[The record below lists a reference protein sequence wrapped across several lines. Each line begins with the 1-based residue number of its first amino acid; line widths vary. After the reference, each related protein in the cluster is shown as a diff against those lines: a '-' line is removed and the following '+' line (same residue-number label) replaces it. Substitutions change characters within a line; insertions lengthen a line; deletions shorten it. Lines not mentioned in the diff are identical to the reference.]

1 MKKVLVASHGH
12 LASGIRSSIEIL
24 TGMADMVEAVDC
36 YVDDSDFTPRIQAFI
51 DSVGPED
58 EAIIFTDI
66 YGGSVFQKVVL
77 MEPEKRGIVHVTGM
91 NLGLV
96 IEALLGAEPVTAD
109 SIKRARMAGA
119 TRLEVEGRRWYT
131 RTALMRT
138 LSRRG
143 NNDCSGSSR

>member
-109 SIKRARMAGA
+109 SIKQSVELARATMQV
-119 TRLEVEGRRWYT
+119 VEPPSK
-131 RTALMRT
+131 TAD
-138 LSRRG
+138 
-143 NNDCSGSSR
+143 NEGSDGDFFD

>member
-58 EAIIFTDI
+58 EASSSPT
-66 YGGSVFQKVVL
+66 STVA
-77 MEPEKRGIVHVTGM
+77 P
-91 NLGLV
+91 
-96 IEALLGAEPVTAD
+96 
-109 SIKRARMAGA
+109 S
-119 TRLEVEGRRWYT
+119 
-131 RTALMRT
+131 
-138 LSRRG
+138 SRRL
-143 NNDCSGSSR
+143 SSWSRRSAGSSMLPV

>member
-109 SIKRARMAGA
+109 SIKKSVELARATMQV
-119 TRLEVEGRRWYT
+119 VEP
-131 RTALMRT
+131 
-138 LSRRG
+138 LSKAAD
-143 NNDCSGSSR
+143 NEGSDGDFFD

>member
-12 LASGIRSSIEIL
+12 LASGIRSSIGIL

-96 IEALLGAEPVTAD
+96 IETLLGAEPVTAD
-109 SIKRARMAGA
+109 SIKQSASWRGRRCRSSSLRARPRT
-119 TRLEVEGRRWYT
+119 TRSPRETSLIREY
-131 RTALMRT
+131 
-138 LSRRG
+138 
-143 NNDCSGSSR
+143 

>member
-51 DSVGPED
+51 DSVDPED
-58 EAIIFTDI
+58 EAVIFTDI

-96 IEALLGAEPVTAD
+96 IETLLGAEPVTAD
-109 SIKRARMAGA
+109 SIKQSVELAGA
-119 TRLEVEGRRWYT
+119 TMQVVEPPSK
-131 RTALMRT
+131 AAD
-138 LSRRG
+138 
-143 NNDCSGSSR
+143 NEGSDGDFFD

>member
-109 SIKRARMAGA
+109 SIKQSVELARATMQV
-119 TRLEVEGRRWYT
+119 VEPPSN
-131 RTALMRT
+131 AAD
-138 LSRRG
+138 
-143 NNDCSGSSR
+143 NEGSDGDFFD

>member
-96 IEALLGAEPVTAD
+96 IEALLGAEAVTAD
-109 SIKRARMAGA
+109 SIKQSVELARATMQV
-119 TRLEVEGRRWYT
+119 VEPPSK
-131 RTALMRT
+131 AAD
-138 LSRRG
+138 
-143 NNDCSGSSR
+143 NEGSDGDFFD

>member
-51 DSVGPED
+51 DSVDPED
-58 EAIIFTDI
+58 EAVIFTDI

-96 IEALLGAEPVTAD
+96 IETLLGAELVTAD
-109 SIKRARMAGA
+109 SIKQSVELARATMQV
-119 TRLEVEGRRWYT
+119 VEPPSK
-131 RTALMRT
+131 AAD
-138 LSRRG
+138 
-143 NNDCSGSSR
+143 NEGSDGDFFD

>member
-109 SIKRARMAGA
+109 SIKQGVELARATMQV
-119 TRLEVEGRRWYT
+119 VEPPSK
-131 RTALMRT
+131 AAD
-138 LSRRG
+138 
-143 NNDCSGSSR
+143 NEGSDGDFFD

>member
-58 EAIIFTDI
+58 EAVIFTDI

-96 IEALLGAEPVTAD
+96 IETLLGAEPGTAD
-109 SIKRARMAGA
+109 SIKQSVELARATMQV
-119 TRLEVEGRRWYT
+119 VEPPSKAADNEESEG
-131 RTALMRT
+131 
-138 LSRRG
+138 
-143 NNDCSGSSR
+143 DFFD

>member
-12 LASGIRSSIEIL
+12 LASGIRSSIGIL

-36 YVDDSDFTPRIQAFI
+36 YVDNFDFTPRIQAFI

-109 SIKRARMAGA
+109 SIKQSVELARVTMQV
-119 TRLEVEGRRWYT
+119 VEPPSK
-131 RTALMRT
+131 AAD
-138 LSRRG
+138 
-143 NNDCSGSSR
+143 NEGSDGDFFD

>member
-109 SIKRARMAGA
+109 SIKQSVELARVTMQV
-119 TRLEVEGRRWYT
+119 VEPPSK
-131 RTALMRT
+131 AAD
-138 LSRRG
+138 
-143 NNDCSGSSR
+143 NEGSDGDFFD

>member
-12 LASGIRSSIEIL
+12 LASGIRSSIGIL

-96 IEALLGAEPVTAD
+96 IETLLGAEPVTAD
-109 SIKRARMAGA
+109 SINQSVELARATMQV
-119 TRLEVEGRRWYT
+119 VEPPSKAADNEESEG
-131 RTALMRT
+131 
-138 LSRRG
+138 
-143 NNDCSGSSR
+143 DFFD

>member
-58 EAIIFTDI
+58 EAVIFTDI

-77 MEPEKRGIVHVTGM
+77 MKPEKRGIVHVTGM

-109 SIKRARMAGA
+109 SIKQSVELARATMQV
-119 TRLEVEGRRWYT
+119 VEPPSKAADNEESEG
-131 RTALMRT
+131 
-138 LSRRG
+138 
-143 NNDCSGSSR
+143 DFFD

>member
-77 MEPEKRGIVHVTGM
+77 MEPEKRGIIHVTGM

-109 SIKRARMAGA
+109 SIKQGVELARATMQV
-119 TRLEVEGRRWYT
+119 VEPPSK
-131 RTALMRT
+131 AAD
-138 LSRRG
+138 
-143 NNDCSGSSR
+143 NEGSDGDFFD

>member
-12 LASGIRSSIEIL
+12 LASGIRSSIGIL

-96 IEALLGAEPVTAD
+96 IETLLGAEPVTAD
-109 SIKRARMAGA
+109 SIKQSVEPARATMQV
-119 TRLEVEGRRWYT
+119 VEPPSKAADNEESEG
-131 RTALMRT
+131 
-138 LSRRG
+138 
-143 NNDCSGSSR
+143 DFFD

>member
-1 MKKVLVASHGH
+1 
-12 LASGIRSSIEIL
+12 
-24 TGMADMVEAVDC
+24 MADMVEAVDC

-109 SIKRARMAGA
+109 SIKQSVELARATMQGRRASEQGRGQRGVRRRLL
-119 TRLEVEGRRWYT
+119 RLEST
-131 RTALMRT
+131 
-138 LSRRG
+138 
-143 NNDCSGSSR
+143 NK

>member
-12 LASGIRSSIEIL
+12 LASGIRSSIGIL

-96 IEALLGAEPVTAD
+96 IETLTAD
-109 SIKRARMAGA
+109 SIKQSVELARATMQV
-119 TRLEVEGRRWYT
+119 VEPPSKAADNEESEG
-131 RTALMRT
+131 
-138 LSRRG
+138 
-143 NNDCSGSSR
+143 DFFD

>member
-96 IEALLGAEPVTAD
+96 IEALLGAESVTAD
-109 SIKRARMAGA
+109 SIKQSVELARATMQV
-119 TRLEVEGRRWYT
+119 VEPPSK
-131 RTALMRT
+131 AAD
-138 LSRRG
+138 
-143 NNDCSGSSR
+143 NEGSDGDFFD

>member
-96 IEALLGAEPVTAD
+96 IETLLGAEPVTAD
-109 SIKRARMAGA
+109 SIKQSVELARVTMQV
-119 TRLEVEGRRWYT
+119 VEPPSK
-131 RTALMRT
+131 AAD
-138 LSRRG
+138 
-143 NNDCSGSSR
+143 NEGSDGDFFD

>member
-96 IEALLGAEPVTAD
+96 IEALLGAEPVTAG
-109 SIKRARMAGA
+109 SIKQSVELARATMQV
-119 TRLEVEGRRWYT
+119 VEPPSK
-131 RTALMRT
+131 AAD
-138 LSRRG
+138 
-143 NNDCSGSSR
+143 NEGSDGDFFD

>member
-12 LASGIRSSIEIL
+12 LASGIRSSIGIL

-58 EAIIFTDI
+58 EAVIFTDI

-96 IEALLGAEPVTAD
+96 IETLLGAEPVTAD
-109 SIKRARMAGA
+109 SIEQSVELARATMQV
-119 TRLEVEGRRWYT
+119 VEPPSKVLDNEESEG
-131 RTALMRT
+131 
-138 LSRRG
+138 
-143 NNDCSGSSR
+143 DFFD

>member
-12 LASGIRSSIEIL
+12 LASGIRSSIGIL

-36 YVDDSDFTPRIQAFI
+36 YVDDSDFIPRIQAFI

-96 IEALLGAEPVTAD
+96 IETLLGAEPVTAD
-109 SIKRARMAGA
+109 SIKQSGELARATMQV
-119 TRLEVEGRRWYT
+119 VEPPSKAADNEESEG
-131 RTALMRT
+131 
-138 LSRRG
+138 
-143 NNDCSGSSR
+143 DFFD

>member
-109 SIKRARMAGA
+109 SIKQERRAGEGDDAGRRA
-119 TRLEVEGRRWYT
+119 SEQGRGQRGVRRRLLRLEST
-131 RTALMRT
+131 
-138 LSRRG
+138 
-143 NNDCSGSSR
+143 NK

>member
-66 YGGSVFQKVVL
+66 YGGSVFQKVIL

-109 SIKRARMAGA
+109 SINQSVELARATMQV
-119 TRLEVEGRRWYT
+119 VEPPSK
-131 RTALMRT
+131 AAD
-138 LSRRG
+138 
-143 NNDCSGSSR
+143 NEGSDGDFFD

>member
-36 YVDDSDFTPRIQAFI
+36 YVGDSDFTPRIQAFI
-51 DSVGPED
+51 DSVGPGD
-58 EAIIFTDI
+58 EAVIFTDI

-96 IEALLGAEPVTAD
+96 IETLLGAEPVTAD
-109 SIKRARMAGA
+109 SIKQSVKLARATMQV
-119 TRLEVEGRRWYT
+119 VEPPSKAADNEESEG
-131 RTALMRT
+131 
-138 LSRRG
+138 
-143 NNDCSGSSR
+143 DFFD

>member
-109 SIKRARMAGA
+109 SIKQSVELARATMQV
-119 TRLEVEGRRWYT
+119 VEPPNK
-131 RTALMRT
+131 AAD
-138 LSRRG
+138 
-143 NNDCSGSSR
+143 NEGSDGDFFD

>member
-96 IEALLGAEPVTAD
+96 IEALLGAEPVTAV
-109 SIKRARMAGA
+109 SIKQSVELARATMQV
-119 TRLEVEGRRWYT
+119 VEPPSK
-131 RTALMRT
+131 AAD
-138 LSRRG
+138 
-143 NNDCSGSSR
+143 NEGSDGDFFD

>member
-1 MKKVLVASHGH
+1 
-12 LASGIRSSIEIL
+12 
-24 TGMADMVEAVDC
+24 MADMVEAVDC

-96 IEALLGAEPVTAD
+96 IEALLGAEPGHGRFDQAER
-109 SIKRARMAGA
+109 RAGEGDDAGRRA
-119 TRLEVEGRRWYT
+119 SEQGRGQRGVRRRLLRLEST
-131 RTALMRT
+131 
-138 LSRRG
+138 
-143 NNDCSGSSR
+143 NK

>member
-109 SIKRARMAGA
+109 SIKQSVELTRATMQV
-119 TRLEVEGRRWYT
+119 VEPPSK
-131 RTALMRT
+131 AAD
-138 LSRRG
+138 
-143 NNDCSGSSR
+143 NEGSDGDFFD

>member
-12 LASGIRSSIEIL
+12 LASGIRSSIGIL

-96 IEALLGAEPVTAD
+96 IETLLGAEPVTVD
-109 SIKRARMAGA
+109 SIKQSVELARATMQV
-119 TRLEVEGRRWYT
+119 VEPPSKAADNEESEG
-131 RTALMRT
+131 
-138 LSRRG
+138 
-143 NNDCSGSSR
+143 DFFD

>member
-1 MKKVLVASHGH
+1 
-12 LASGIRSSIEIL
+12 
-24 TGMADMVEAVDC
+24 MADMVEAVDC

-109 SIKRARMAGA
+109 SIKPERRAGEGDDAGSSSLRARPRT
-119 TRLEVEGRRWYT
+119 TRGPTET
-131 RTALMRT
+131 
-138 LSRRG
+138 
-143 NNDCSGSSR
+143 SSIREH